1 MGRLR
6 TKVLELTFA
15 PKPNPRVKAQ
25 IWGPRAIPVEFH
37 TPVLVIRPSQGW
49 LLSEA
54 KGPLFLQTAHQ
65 QVWNP
70 LEARS
75 HIQPSPEFIGC
86 WTGLCLPCPS
96 PPTHTHLPPSGTWIC
111 ICSSKIL
118 HPHLSSHSALEV
130 NIIKYILILKYSVS
144 ILVRIKS
151 AFVICKKKS
160 ELTTQV
166 WG

>member
-1 MGRLR
+1 M
-6 TKVLELTFA
+6 
-15 PKPNPRVKAQ
+15 
-25 IWGPRAIPVEFH
+25 
-37 TPVLVIRPSQGW
+37 
-49 LLSEA
+49 
-54 KGPLFLQTAHQ
+54 
-65 QVWNP
+65 
-70 LEARS
+70 
-75 HIQPSPEFIGC
+75 
-86 WTGLCLPCPS
+86 
-96 PPTHTHLPPSGTWIC
+96 
-111 ICSSKIL
+111 CSSKIL